1 MRRRWFATLGG
12 AALLLGALLILD
24 RVLPPNLGR
33 YERASVVLTDRDG
46 GILRA
51 YEDQRFDEHVG
62 VDPLAVARAAWQWAS
77 SGHVVSGASTLTMQ
91 AARLLE
97 PRPRSLG
104 AKLSQMARALQLEER
119 LSKDQILSIYLTVAP
134 FGGNLEGVRA
144 A

>member
-51 YEDQRFDEHVG
+51 FETAEGAWRLPTTAADVDPRYLALLRAYEDQRFDEHVG
-62 VDPLAVARAAWQWAS
+62 VDPLAVTRAGWQWAS
-77 SGHVVSGASTLTMQ
+77 SGHIVSGASALTMQ

-97 PRPRSLG
+97 PR
-104 AKLSQMARALQLEER
+104 
-119 LSKDQILSIYLTVAP
+119 
-134 FGGNLEGVRA
+134 
-144 A
+144 